1 MNTAG
6 FLTAFVS
13 TAILLLEAREHLFS
27 PDLGTGTPLGLW
39 EVISAS
45 LVFSVGYV
53 FCVSLSPE
61 PVCCRVEPASC

>member
-45 LVFSVGYV
+45 LVFSVGYD